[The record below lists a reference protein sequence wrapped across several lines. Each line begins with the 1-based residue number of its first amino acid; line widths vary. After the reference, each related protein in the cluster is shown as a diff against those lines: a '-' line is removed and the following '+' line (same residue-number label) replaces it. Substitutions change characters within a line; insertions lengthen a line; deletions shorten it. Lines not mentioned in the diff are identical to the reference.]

1 MNKRNKDL
9 NGNDIKTSGIR
20 NNQNPFD
27 EENMENKAL
36 YIERILNNI
45 DTFNEYLSFLEEK
58 DPSIDVI
65 KELKKLF
72 GVDF

>member
-27 EENMENKAL
+27 EENKENKAL

-72 GVDF
+72 GVDL